1 MKITDIRRTIDN
13 LNWARQDAT
22 GGTPVENLR
31 TNLPE
36 QLAPHIAKVAALEI
50 PTRFENDIHR
60 RQTALDHAAIV
71 IDRWNRNH
79 DVAMR
84 DACINNEQPIG

>member
-1 MKITDIRRTIDN
+1 MKIADIRNTIDA

-36 QLAPHIAKVAALEI
+36 QLAPHIAKVVALEI
-50 PTRFENDIHR
+50 PTRFENDIYR
-60 RQTALDHAAIV
+60 RQTALDHAAIA
-71 IDRWNRNH
+71 IDRWSRNH
-79 DVAMR
+79 
-84 DACINNEQPIG
+84 ACINNEQPIG